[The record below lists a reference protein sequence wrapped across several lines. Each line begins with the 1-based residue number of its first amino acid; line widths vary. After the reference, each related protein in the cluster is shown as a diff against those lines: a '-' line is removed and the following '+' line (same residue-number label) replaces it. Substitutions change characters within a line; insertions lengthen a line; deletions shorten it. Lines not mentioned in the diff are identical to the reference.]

1 MATKGSSGPVTRP
14 VKEIR
19 RENKPAIKVRVVR
32 RFYRGGNSSN
42 KSLEI
47 VFHDLEGGRITGHV
61 VKSYHLASLD
71 AKIVQGRVYGIRKNN
86 YYVENNTGKY
96 LTTLHKFR
104 IVLHGLTK
112 LVEIPEE
119 SFFPDFMFD
128 FRNFNTLANPDT
140 IDETLLF
147 DVIGKVIEIH
157 NAQERDFHGKNARLI
172 EMVLEDLSGIQVR
185 CTLWDDYVD
194 QVLAFEG
201 NLGSG
206 TPVIILQLCRAKVW
220 NDKVYISNSF
230 DTTQIHTL
238 ESIPAIEL
246 FKSQITTDNL
256 DRSQSMSRGSLNSLR
271 LEYDDLANGNMTVN
285 PIETIFIVDEAVNFW
300 VCAIVGSI
308 IGNWSYLAC
317 TKCNKKL
324 ERVGLEYICD
334 VCRKTYKTG
343 VYKYKLQLE
352 VLDQTGNVSLLCWD
366 RESEKLIG
374 RPCQELR
381 EEYEENLKADRTDL
395 PMSLLKLVDQ
405 TVLFKVKVETKQL
418 HKDNAVFVVSRLV
431 TDPDVVSKYTKY
443 TAETE
448 SEADFLTLMLN
459 EETNF
464 ETMSDDEV
472 STPIKKAFAAKTSLE
487 REGGAVAAKS
497 LDFDQECVGST
508 SAKSVRNITMTKKQY
523 MRKFVVQDEGDDE
536 DDDMVQVEEEEN
548 AEAKEKSG

>member
-14 VKEIR
+14 VKDIR
-19 RENKPAIKVRVVR
+19 RESKPAIKVRVVR
-32 RFYRGGNSSN
+32 RFYRGANSSN

-47 VFHDLEGGRITGHV
+47 VFHDIEGGRITGV
-61 VKSYHLASLD
+61 VKNSHLASLD
-71 AKIVQGRVYGIRKNN
+71 HKIVQGRVYGIRGNN

-128 FRNFNTLANPDT
+128 FRNFITLADPDT
-140 IDETLLF
+140 IDETQLF
-147 DVIGKVIEIH
+147 DVIGKVNEIH
-157 NAQERDFHGKNARLI
+157 NAQERDFHGRSARLI
-172 EMVLEDLSGIQVR
+172 EIVLEDLSGIQVR

-194 QVLAFEG
+194 QILAFEG

-206 TPVIILQLCRAKVW
+206 TPVSSSCNYAGAKFGM
-220 NDKVYISNSF
+220 VYISNSF

-246 FKSQITTDNL
+246 FKSQITNDNL
-256 DRSQSMSRGSLNSLR
+256 DRTQSISRGSLTSFR
-271 LEYDDLANGNMTVN
+271 LEYDDLAKGNMTVN
-285 PIETIFIVDEAVNFW
+285 PIETIFIVDEPVNFW

-308 IGNWSYLAC
+308 IGDWSYLAC

-334 VCRKTYKTG
+334 VCHKTTKTG

-381 EEYEENLKADRTDL
+381 EEYVEILKANKTEL

-418 HKDNAVFVVSRLV
+418 HKDNAVFMVTRLV

-443 TAETE
+443 TAEIE

-459 EETNF
+459 EEKNF
-464 ETMSDDEV
+464 ETTSEDEV
-472 STPIKKAFAAKTSLE
+472 STPIKKGVDPKISGE
-487 REGGAVAAKS
+487 RGERVVPPKS

-508 SAKSVRNITMTKKQY
+508 SAKGVRNISMKKKQY
-523 MRKFVVQDEGDDE
+523 MRKFVVQSEEDDE
-536 DDDMVQVEEEEN
+536 DDDMVQVEEADN

>member
-14 VKEIR
+14 VKDIR

-32 RFYRGGNSSN
+32 RFYRGANSSN

-47 VFHDLEGGRITGHV
+47 VFHDIEGGRITGV
-61 VKSYHLASLD
+61 VKNSHLASLD
-71 AKIVQGRVYGIRKNN
+71 HKIVQGRVYGIRGNN

-128 FRNFNTLANPDT
+128 FRNFITLADPDT
-140 IDETLLF
+140 IDETQLF
-147 DVIGKVIEIH
+147 DVIGKVNEIR
-157 NAQERDFHGKNARLI
+157 NAQERDFHGRSARLI

-194 QVLAFEG
+194 QIFAFEG

-220 NDKVYISNSF
+220 N
-230 DTTQIHTL
+230 
-238 ESIPAIEL
+238 E
-246 FKSQITTDNL
+246 ITNDNL
-256 DRSQSMSRGSLNSLR
+256 DRTQSISRGSLTSIR
-271 LEYDDLANGNMTVN
+271 LEYDDLAKGNMTVN
-285 PIETIFIVDEAVNFW
+285 PIETIFIVDEPVNFW
-300 VCAIVGSI
+300 VCAILGSI
-308 IGNWSYLAC
+308 IGDWSYLAC

-334 VCRKTYKTG
+334 VCHKTSKTG

-381 EEYEENLKADRTDL
+381 EEYVEILKANKTEL

-405 TVLFKVKVETKQL
+405 TVLFKVKVEKKQL
-418 HKDNAVFVVSRLV
+418 HKDNAVFMVTRLV

-459 EETNF
+459 EEKNF
-464 ETMSDDEV
+464 ETTSEDEV
-472 STPIKKAFAAKTSLE
+472 STPIKKGVDPKISGE
-487 REGGAVAAKS
+487 RGECAVPPKS

-508 SAKSVRNITMTKKQY
+508 SAKGVRNISMTKKQY
-523 MRKFVVQDEGDDE
+523 MRKFVVQSEEDDE
-536 DDDMVQVEEEEN
+536 DDDIVQVEEADN

>member
-47 VFHDLEGGRITGHV
+47 VFHDLEGGRITGV

-246 FKSQITTDNL
+246 FKKLITTDNL

-334 VCRKTYKTG
+334 VCRKTYKLEFISTNSNSKFWIRLAMYLCSVGTG
-343 VYKYKLQLE
+343 SPKNSSDVPVRSCVRNTK
-352 VLDQTGNVSLLCWD
+352 S
-366 RESEKLIG
+366 
-374 RPCQELR
+374 
-381 EEYEENLKADRTDL
+381 LKADRTDL

-431 TDPDVVSKYTKY
+431 TDPDVISKYTKY

>member
-14 VKEIR
+14 VKDIR

-32 RFYRGGNSSN
+32 RFYRGANSSN

-47 VFHDLEGGRITGHV
+47 VFHDIEGGRITGV
-61 VKSYHLASLD
+61 VKNSHLASLD
-71 AKIVQGRVYGIRKNN
+71 HKIVQGRVYGIRGNN

-96 LTTLHKFR
+96 LTTLHK
-104 IVLHGLTK
+104 
-112 LVEIPEE
+112 
-119 SFFPDFMFD
+119 
-128 FRNFNTLANPDT
+128 
-140 IDETLLF
+140 LF
-147 DVIGKVIEIH
+147 DVIGKVNEIH
-157 NAQERDFHGKNARLI
+157 NAQERDFHGRSARLI

-194 QVLAFEG
+194 QILAFEG

-246 FKSQITTDNL
+246 FKSQITNDNL
-256 DRSQSMSRGSLNSLR
+256 DRTQSISRGSLTSFR
-271 LEYDDLANGNMTVN
+271 LDYDDLAKGNMTVN
-285 PIETIFIVDEAVNFW
+285 PIETIFIVDEPVNFW

-308 IGNWSYLAC
+308 IGDWSYLAC

-324 ERVGLEYICD
+324 DRVGLEYICD
-334 VCRKTYKTG
+334 VCHKTTKTG

-381 EEYEENLKADRTDL
+381 EEYVEILKANKTEL
-395 PMSLLKLVDQ
+395 PVSLLKLVDQ

-418 HKDNAVFVVSRLV
+418 HKDNAVFMVTRLV

-443 TAETE
+443 TDETQ

-459 EETNF
+459 EEKNF
-464 ETMSDDEV
+464 ETTSEDEV
-472 STPIKKAFAAKTSLE
+472 STPIKKGVDPKTSGGE
-487 REGGAVAAKS
+487 RVVPPKS

-508 SAKSVRNITMTKKQY
+508 STKSVRNISMTKKQY
-523 MRKFVVQDEGDDE
+523 MRKFVVQSEEDDE
-536 DDDMVQVEEEEN
+536 DDDMVQVEEADN